1 MAKNEKKY
9 IRLKQRFTNF
19 ERAYILLDDA
29 LRIES
34 PSKTEQAGIIQFFE
48 MTFEL
53 AWKCLKD
60 YLEMQGLDPKYPR
73 DTIKIAVQNN
83 MIDNGEVWL
92 KALTDRNMTV
102 HTYDEEKA
110 LAIEQAI
117 RNDYHPLLKQA
128 RSFMEQ
134 QIQE

>member
-1 MAKNEKKY
+1 
-9 IRLKQRFTNF
+9 
-19 ERAYILLDDA
+19 
-29 LRIES
+29 
-34 PSKTEQAGIIQFFE
+34 

-73 DTIKIAVQNN
+73 DTIKTAVQNN

-102 HTYDEEKA
+102 RTYDEEKA

-128 RSFMEQ
+128 RSVMVQ

>member
-1 MAKNEKKY
+1 MSENEIKQ
-9 IRLKQRFTNF
+9 IRLKQRFANF
-19 ERAYILLDDA
+19 NRAADLLDDA

-48 MTFEL
+48 ITFEF

-60 YLEMQGLDPKYPR
+60 YLEIQGLDPKYPR
-73 DTIKIAVQNN
+73 DTIKTAVQNK

-102 HTYDEEKA
+102 HIYDEEKA

-117 RNDYHPLLKQA
+117 RNEYHPLLKQA
-128 RSFMEQ
+128 RFFLEQ
-134 QIQE
+134 QIQ